1 MIELL
6 AAVTALAFQLVFEV
20 GCFVFWELPVWLW
33 RTIVGPD
40 QGFNDSVDDDAGL
53 HGDGLVHEADAVA
66 TLVGSGVPVE
76 VARASVSHI
85 MQRANIME
93 ELQGLGMG
101 KAEAGRIATL
111 AMKKQK
117 QEKVT

>member
-1 MIELL
+1 MIELV
-6 AAVTALAFQLVFEV
+6 AAVTALAFQLIFEV
-20 GCFVFWELPVWLW
+20 ACFVFWELPVWLW
-33 RTIVGPD
+33 RCVVGL
-40 QGFNDSVDDDAGL
+40 GDDVGGWDNGEDGGL

-66 TLVGSGVPVE
+66 TLTGAGIPE
-76 VARASVSHI
+76 PVARASVSHI

-101 KAEAGRIATL
+101 KVEAGRIATL

-117 QEKVT
+117 GKV